1 MKKFIVAILALVMLL
16 SVTAIASA
24 ANDTAKQFTIYN
36 VPCVAIDDA
45 EIYQHHGEDYV
56 AEQSRNNRV
65 KIKHEVSQSSAEM
78 NNRIAVYREDT
89 KKTMGTGWKPADG
102 TYYYHTSNAIENGE
116 FYTGAGR
123 GNTDYAT
130 DYGLTSI
137 TIVGVIHAD

>member
-45 EIYQHHGEDYV
+45 QIYQHHGADYV
-56 AEQSRNNRV
+56 AEQSGNNRV

-78 NNRIAVYREDT
+78 NNRIAVYRQDT
-89 KKTMGTGWKPADG
+89 NKTMGTGWKPADG
-102 TYYYHTSNAIENGE
+102 TYYYHTSNSIINGKS
-116 FYTGAGR
+116 YTGAGR

>member
-1 MKKFIVAILALVMLL
+1 MKKFIVAVLTLVMLL

-36 VPCVAIDDA
+36 VPCEAISDDQ
-45 EIYQHHGEDYV
+45 IYQHHGEDYV
-56 AEQSRNNRV
+56 AEQSGNHRV
-65 KIKHEVSQSSAEM
+65 KIKHEVSQSSADM

>member
-45 EIYQHHGEDYV
+45 EIYQHHGEDYIV
-56 AEQSRNNRV
+56 EQSNNNRV

-78 NNRIAVYREDT
+78 NNRIAVYCSNT
-89 KKTMGTGWKPADG
+89 KKTMATGWKPADG
-102 TYYYHTSNAIENGE
+102 TYYYHTSNAIENNKY
-116 FYTGAGR
+116 YTGAGR

>member
-1 MKKFIVAILALVMLL
+1 MKKFIVAVMALVMLL

-36 VPCVAIDDA
+36 VPCEAISDDQ
-45 EIYQHHGEDYV
+45 IYQHHGEDYV
-56 AEQSRNNRV
+56 AEQGGNHRV

-78 NNRIAVYREDT
+78 NNRIAVYSDKT
-89 KKTMGTGWKPADG
+89 KRTMGTGWKPADG
-102 TYYYHTSNAIENGE
+102 TYYYHTSNAIVNGNL
-116 FYTGAGR
+116 YTGAGR

>member
-1 MKKFIVAILALVMLL
+1 MKKFIVAVLTLVMLL

-24 ANDTAKQFTIYN
+24 ANDIAKQFTIYN
-36 VPCVAIDDA
+36 VPCEAISDDQ
-45 EIYQHHGEDYV
+45 IYQHHGEDYV
-56 AEQSRNNRV
+56 AEQGGNHRV

-78 NNRIAVYREDT
+78 NNRIAVYCSNT
-89 KKTMGTGWKPADG
+89 KKTMATGWKPADG
-102 TYYYHTSNAIENGE
+102 TYYYHTSNAIENNKY
-116 FYTGAGR
+116 YTGAGR